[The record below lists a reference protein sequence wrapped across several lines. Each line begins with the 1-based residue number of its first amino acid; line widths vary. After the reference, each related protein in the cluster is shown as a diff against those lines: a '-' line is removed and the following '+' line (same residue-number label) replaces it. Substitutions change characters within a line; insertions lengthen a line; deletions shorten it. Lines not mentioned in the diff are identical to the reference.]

1 VQPVIGS
8 AGAGAAES
16 AIASASRT
24 DGAAP
29 STSGDGT
36 ASGIALARDSH
47 ASLSD
52 AALVDAV
59 GQGSVASFAVLVD
72 RHGNTLYRVAVRM
85 LGDGHE
91 AEDVVQDAFARLWQ
105 YAARWKPTGAGLV
118 GWLHR
123 VTINLCFD
131 RKRRF
136 RVITT
141 ADLPDIEDEAP
152 RADRLIEAD
161 QARDEVADALDA
173 LPARYRAALV
183 LCYFEGLS
191 NAAAADV
198 LNLNIKAMESLLF
211 RARRQ
216 LRAILV
222 ERETSWRELVAA
234 GEIERSDPQ

>member
-1 VQPVIGS
+1 VTLAVGS
-8 AGAGAAES
+8 AAIDKVAPTTIDDPTAS
-16 AIASASRT
+16 AIAVVVS
-24 DGAAP
+24 GAVGGHLDLVRCDD
-29 STSGDGT
+29 T
-36 ASGIALARDSH
+36 
-47 ASLSD
+47 
-52 AALVDAV
+52 ALVALV
-59 GQGSVASFAVLVD
+59 GTGSVAAFAVLVE
-72 RHGNTLYRVAVRM
+72 RHSAALYRVGVRM

>member
-1 VQPVIGS
+1 MIGS
-8 AGAGAAES
+8 GGAGAAEN
-16 AIASASRT
+16 AIASTTRSQGVAS
-24 DGAAP
+24 
-29 STSGDGT
+29 STARDAT
-36 ASGIALARDSH
+36 ASGIALARQN
-47 ASLSD
+47 D

-59 GQGSVASFAVLVD
+59 GQGSVAAFAVLVD
-72 RHGNTLYRVAVRM
+72 RHGNALYRVAVRM

-141 ADLPDIEDEAP
+141 ADLPDIEDETP

-191 NAAAADV
+191 NAAAADL

-216 LRAILV
+216 LRAIMV
-222 ERETSWRELVAA
+222 GRETSWRELVAA
-234 GEIERSDPQ
+234 GEIERSDTQ